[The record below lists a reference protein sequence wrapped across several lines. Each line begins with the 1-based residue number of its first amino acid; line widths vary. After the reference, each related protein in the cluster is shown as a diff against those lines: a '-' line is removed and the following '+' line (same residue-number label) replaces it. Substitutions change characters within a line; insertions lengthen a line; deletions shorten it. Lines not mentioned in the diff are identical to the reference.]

1 MSGFRSTSN
10 VRLVLMLACGRGWG
24 EQGSSTPA
32 HRLCCGADLR
42 SSSGGVPVPLCGGS
56 GRTSL
61 IDQASVRL
69 VVGQPPWAVED
80 RKPAIRVFVHAHGHL
95 DEVMPVALLGN
106 LEHTSLVAH
115 RVVLAD
121 HTLVLDAQDVVERPD
136 ARSSPTA
143 PPLQR
148 KSTYPPDATQ

>member
-10 VRLVLMLACGRGWG
+10 VRF
-24 EQGSSTPA
+24 GSDAGLWAGVDEAGSPPPA
-32 HRLCCGADLR
+32 HRLCCEADLR
-42 SSSGGVPVPLCGGS
+42 SSSGGGRPAPLRGGS

-95 DEVMPVALLGN
+95 DEVMPV
-106 LEHTSLVAH
+106 
-115 RVVLAD
+115 
-121 HTLVLDAQDVVERPD
+121 
-136 ARSSPTA
+136 
-143 PPLQR
+143 
-148 KSTYPPDATQ
+148 

>member
-1 MSGFRSTSN
+1 M
-10 VRLVLMLACGRGWG
+10 G
-24 EQGSSTPA
+24 EQGSSTPV
-32 HRLCCGADLR
+32 HRLCCEADLR
-42 SSSGGVPVPLCGGS
+42 SSSGGVPVPLRGGS

-106 LEHTSLVAH
+106 LKHTSLVAH

-121 HTLVLDAQDVVERPD
+121 HTLLLDAQDVVERPD
-136 ARSSPTA
+136 VGHEGRSASAALTA
-143 PPLQR
+143 KRALCCGM
-148 KSTYPPDATQ
+148 

>member
-32 HRLCCGADLR
+32 HRLCCEADLR
-42 SSSGGVPVPLCGGS
+42 SSSGGRPAPLRGGS

-95 DEVMPVALLGN
+95 DEMMPVALPGN
-106 LEHTSLVAH
+106 LKPH
-115 RVVLAD
+115 
-121 HTLVLDAQDVVERPD
+121 
-136 ARSSPTA
+136 SSPHFSALNTPLNSGASATA
-143 PPLQR
+143 WAKRSMRGASLCSGMVGIR
-148 KSTYPPDATQ
+148 S